1 MPDPPPTILCVVNF
15 KANTGYAWDF
25 IESLYARIADHLARH
40 EVRTLVAY
48 PEMTITPRTL
58 CGSAAQAVEL
68 DASFTTQDAIAS
80 TLAFIR
86 RENVRALY
94 LADHPAWSWT
104 YVQLRRAGVRWI
116 IVHDHTSGERDRP
129 RGLKRLLKWLLV
141 RIPGV
146 TADVVVAVSDY
157 VARRQVDV
165 GLIPPA
171 RVVRVWH
178 GLSVPEPKQTATGN
192 VRALFGIAPG
202 RPLVMCACR
211 AAPPKGVTHLLRAF
225 DRVAQATAD
234 PGNRPVL
241 LYLGDGP
248 QLEELK
254 TLRDTLSSR
263 HDIILAGYRSD
274 ARDILRCADLCVVP
288 SVWQEAFCLS
298 VLEAMALGKPVV
310 ATNVGAIPELIKNN
324 VHGLLVPPADEPALA
339 RAIQGLLVDR
349 SRAQRLAEAARQHA
363 MQQFTP
369 EKQVRA
375 LIALV
380 EQGLG
385 ICCAAVDE

>member
-1 MPDPPPTILCVVNF
+1 LLPDFSMPDLPITILCVVNF

-25 IESLYARIADHLARH
+25 IESLYARIAEHLIRH

-48 PEMTITPRTL
+48 PEMTATPRTL
-58 CGSAAQAVEL
+58 RGSTAQPVEL
-68 DASFTTQDAIAS
+68 DASFTTPDSIAS

-86 RENVRALY
+86 RENVHMLY
-94 LADHPAWSWT
+94 LADRPAWSWT
-104 YVQLRRAGVRWI
+104 YVRLRRAGVRWI
-116 IVHDHTSGERDRP
+116 IVHDHTSGERNRP
-129 RGLKRLLKWLLV
+129 RGLKRLIKWLVV

-146 TADVVVAVSDY
+146 AADVIVAVSDY
-157 VARRQVDV
+157 VARRQVDI

-171 RVVRVWH
+171 RVVRLWH
-178 GLSVPEPKQTATGN
+178 GLSVPEPNQAASVN

-211 AAPPKGVTHLLRAF
+211 AVPPKGVAHLLRAF

-234 PGNRPVL
+234 PGNHPVL

-254 TLRDTLSSR
+254 ALRDTLLSCD
-263 HDIILAGYRSD
+263 DIILAGYRSD
-274 ARDILRCADLCVVP
+274 ARDILHCADVCVVP

-298 VLEAMALGKPVV
+298 VLEAMVLGKPIV
-310 ATNVGAIPELIKNN
+310 ATTVGAIPELIKND

-339 RAIQGLLVDR
+339 QAIQGLLTDR

-369 EKQVRA
+369 EKQVLELR
-375 LIALV
+375 V
-380 EQGLG
+380 CRLG
-385 ICCAAVDE
+385 DVGV